1 MSAVLHIVSAL
12 RADPLVGAA
21 PQAPRDIFETKK
33 TGAVSC

>member
-1 MSAVLHIVSAL
+1 MSAVSHIVSAP
-12 RADPLVGAA
+12 RADLLMGAA